1 MRKFTER
8 LIEKKRGGGI
18 KMILERLKIETN
30 DHNHFTNRAPVSMN

>member
-8 LIEKKRGGGI
+8 LIEKKGGGI

-30 DHNHFTNRAPVSMN
+30 DHNHFTNRVPVSMN